1 MFTSCP
7 NLYELDINATAKNW
21 SSYTCA
27 AIPENCYLI
36 YPIGVSDSELG
47 ITYSGTYYDDVVN
60 FKGGKF
66 GNLYED
72 QAWSVTDFI
81 DLGLPSK
88 TMWNLYNVGSM
99 HPEYHGKYYGW
110 SEIVSKSDYTWDNY
124 SQDVSNRK
132 NYDFGYWNGNQ
143 YIVDGGSLSYGD
155 YVYAAGIPTKA
166 DFTELVNNCTL
177 TEETL
182 NGVKGVVFTSKK
194 NNKCIFLPYSG
205 SCYDGKTPAN
215 GTSSYYWTST
225 SYDSQK
231 AYAVSVA
238 NGKVTS
244 TTCQKRT
251 GLPYRSVA
259 RYVRPLEWQEYPDYW
274 EGEWSNSGNFYI
286 DGISNVKGQ
295 TSTDNTIYTL
305 QGVKVEGKPQPGI
318 YVKNGRKVVVK

>member
-1 MFTSCP
+1 M
-7 NLYELDINATAKNW
+7 
-21 SSYTCA
+21 
-27 AIPENCYLI
+27 
-36 YPIGVSDSELG
+36 
-47 ITYSGTYYDDVVN
+47 
-60 FKGGKF
+60 
-66 GNLYED
+66 
-72 QAWSVTDFI
+72 
-81 DLGLPSK
+81 
-88 TMWNLYNVGSM
+88 
-99 HPEYHGKYYGW
+99 
-110 SEIVSKSDYTWDNY
+110 
-124 SQDVSNRK
+124 
-132 NYDFGYWNGNQ
+132 
-143 YIVDGGSLSYGD
+143 
-155 YVYAAGIPTKA
+155 YAAGIPTKA

-182 NGVKGVVFTSKK
+182 NGVKGIVFTSKK

-238 NGKVTS
+238 NGEVTS

-305 QGVKVEGKPQPGI
+305 QGVKV
-318 YVKNGRKVVVK
+318 